1 MSEATL
7 HDILPT
13 EIFEKVLKKLGYRS
27 LKTARG
33 TCKQWRK
40 VIDDFKLVRYASC
53 KSTESVI
60 YITKHSYL

>member
-1 MSEATL
+1 MSEATV

-13 EIFEKVLKKLGYRS
+13 EIFEKVLKKLGYKS

-40 VIDDFKLVRYASC
+40 IIDDFKLVKHASC
-53 KSTESVI
+53 KNI
-60 YITKHSYL
+60 

>member
-1 MSEATL
+1 MSEATV

-13 EIFEKVLKKLGYRS
+13 KIFGKVLKKLGFKS

-40 VIDDFKLVRYASC
+40 IIDDFKLVKHASC
-53 KSTESVI
+53 KNRI
-60 YITKHSYL
+60 K

>member
-13 EIFEKVLKKLGYRS
+13 ESFEKFLKKLGYKS

-40 VIDDFKLVRYASC
+40 VIDNFKLLEQASS
-53 KSTESVI
+53 K
-60 YITKHSYL
+60 KA